1 VIVQARFAPAQT
13 ARVTTQDY
21 FQTRLEDLF
30 PARSSLRG
38 TLVSWP
44 ALVIQAALFAVLAM
58 WTLLTAPDRVASAA
72 PDGLPALFQV
82 VLAVV
87 FEAARP
93 LVAWL

>member
-1 VIVQARFAPAQT
+1 
-13 ARVTTQDY
+13 
-21 FQTRLEDLF
+21 
-30 PARSSLRG
+30 
-38 TLVSWP
+38 
-44 ALVIQAALFAVLAM
+44 M

-82 VLAVV
+82 VLTVV